1 MLIEYLRTPRT
12 RYHGGLRLKQP
23 VSFVGRVTDGR
34 VVFMRDAFF
43 QFRLN
48 RAWGLFEMQI
58 GRRAYIDCE
67 SGVSWQCQLFELRI
81 SWRRRTLHGIK
92 IRLAP
97 Q

>member
-48 RAWGLFEMQI
+48 RAWGF
-58 GRRAYIDCE
+58 
-67 SGVSWQCQLFELRI
+67 V
-81 SWRRRTLHGIK
+81 
-92 IRLAP
+92 
-97 Q
+97 